1 MTISSST
8 LQETPVPEVEDEESL
23 SETSKDLCTPATQVT
38 TFSMGDEEAPE
49 IADNT
54 MDESNVVQ
62 LRTRGPPMTVS
73 TGDSSDM
80 FTKLSEGQHQMTEE
94 TSDTESDKDGVEMV
108 VSQGPLGVPSTTRE
122 YIFVVFVGALLSFN
136 TGFVNGSCLTG
147 FVAPSGLRM
156 QVSGFTTPYTLSALG
171 LAMGDFD
178 TFRFQLCLI
187 LSFIFGSFIAGFLTP
202 RATTYRIEPSYGPTF
217 LIGAALLGVSSILS
231 ALEANEDFI
240 FYLAATSCGV
250 QNGIS
255 STYSS
260 NLIRS
265 SGMTGSSTDIG
276 IFLGQLARGNYANAW
291 KLVVLFV
298 LAVSFYAGGV
308 VSFFATREFTTLS
321 LLFNSALFLLIG
333 LLLVAFLCYEL
344 NISFRSAM
352 LGTWQWQRA
361 AEKLQD
367 AFATRDNMDDGNNAL
382 TERQI
387 EEIFERVDVDKSG
400 SIDRDE
406 LYNALRQTGIK
417 ITKRE
422 SNFMMKYADK
432 DGDGVLSKR
441 EWCDA
446 VQGAYQSNRKSMP
459 SSGQPPNRIA
469 SLRSSISRGR
479 SLRSSAAS
487 KDSQKESTR

>member
-1 MTISSST
+1 
-8 LQETPVPEVEDEESL
+8 
-23 SETSKDLCTPATQVT
+23 
-38 TFSMGDEEAPE
+38 
-49 IADNT
+49 
-54 MDESNVVQ
+54 
-62 LRTRGPPMTVS
+62 
-73 TGDSSDM
+73 
-80 FTKLSEGQHQMTEE
+80 
-94 TSDTESDKDGVEMV
+94 
-108 VSQGPLGVPSTTRE
+108 
-122 YIFVVFVGALLSFN
+122 
-136 TGFVNGSCLTG
+136 
-147 FVAPSGLRM
+147 M

-187 LSFIFGSFIAGFLTP
+187 LSFIFGSFIAGLLTP

-217 LIGAALLGVSSILS
+217 LIGAALLGISSILS
-231 ALEANEDFI
+231 ALEVNEDFT

-276 IFLGQLARGNYANAW
+276 IFFGQLARGNYANAW
-291 KLVVLFV
+291 KLIVLFV

-308 VSFFATREFTTLS
+308 VSFFATREFTSLS

-344 NISFRSAM
+344 KISFRSAM

-367 AFATRDNMDDGNNAL
+367 AFATKDSMDDSNNNNNAL

-406 LYNALRQTGIK
+406 LYNALRQTGVK

-432 DGDGVLSKR
+432 DGDGVISKR

-446 VQGAYQSNRKSMP
+446 VQGAYQSNRKGMA
-459 SSGQPPNRIA
+459 SSGQPTTSSRIA
-469 SLRSSISRGR
+469 SLRSSISGGR
-479 SLRSSAAS
+479 SLRSSTGS
-487 KDSQKESTR
+487 RDSQKGSPR